1 MKYPDDFDE
10 ILIEGPAHLE
20 SLSRPIQVA
29 CLVHMLEAEVNNGG
43 FDQFFI
49 NSSGQFAIQTLD
61 ALEAIGAPQTKELL
75 QAALALSYPAGYPD
89 DSSEHE
95 ETADDDATQEA
106 LHALDDKFCEYL
118 EPLTDLVNQYLRND
132 A

>member
-1 MKYPDDFDE
+1 M
-10 ILIEGPAHLE
+10 
-20 SLSRPIQVA
+20 
-29 CLVHMLEAEVNNGG
+29 HMLEAEVNNGG
-43 FDQFFI
+43 FDQFFL
-49 NSSGQFAIQTLD
+49 NSSGQFALQTLD
-61 ALEAIGAPQTKELL
+61 ALGAIGAPQTKELL

-95 ETADDDATQEA
+95 ETAYDDATLEA
-106 LHALDDKFCEYL
+106 LHALDDKFYEYL